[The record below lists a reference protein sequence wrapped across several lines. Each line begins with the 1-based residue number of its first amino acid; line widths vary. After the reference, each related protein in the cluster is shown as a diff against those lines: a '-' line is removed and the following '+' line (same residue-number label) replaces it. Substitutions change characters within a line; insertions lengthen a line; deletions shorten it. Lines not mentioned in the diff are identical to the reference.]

1 MMSSIW
7 MAIASSVLVIYPCMM
22 LYKFLFATFEKARSK
37 SKLVNAEVSNGEDF
51 TFLEKLF
58 IDMCVKDSRKADTH
72 EIESSKD
79 LFISKKFDLE
89 FRHSG
94 VHKKITDVGFS
105 TARIKFMF
113 GSMGFGALFGFAIS
127 PETSLLFAILAGF
140 FGFRFCLNV
149 FQKRVAKRTQDMQN
163 NLHEMLDILLIG
175 VRAGLSF
182 DRGLKLYTDNFN
194 CTLSTE
200 LKKAQNM
207 WESSLM
213 TRDEALR
220 SVADSYDS
228 ILFLRLVE
236 SICRSLN
243 LGTSL
248 EECLQSCA
256 VEAKAM
262 YKAER
267 ETKIQKAPV
276 KMMIPTATLI
286 LPAMLILVLGPVLL
300 EFINGSV

>member
-1 MMSSIW
+1 MISPLYLAI
-7 MAIASSVLVIYPCMM
+7 IASVLAIYPC
-22 LYKFLFATFEKARSK
+22 LKLFKFLFSTLNKAKTK
-37 SKLVNAEVSNGEDF
+37 SKLVNTDSSACENF

-58 IDMCVKDSRKADTH
+58 LNMCVADSKKVEYEKSELR
-72 EIESSKD
+72 IGI
-79 LFISKKFDLE
+79 FISKKFDLI

-94 VHKKITDVGFS
+94 VNEKISDVGFS
-105 TARIKFMF
+105 IARIKFM
-113 GSMGFGALFGFAIS
+113 SASIGFGTLFGFAIS
-127 PETSLLFAILAGF
+127 LETSFIFAILAGIL
-140 FGFRFCLNV
+140 GFRFGLNV
-149 FQKRVAKRTQDMQN
+149 FQKRVVKRTQDLQD
-163 NLHEMLDILLIG
+163 NLHEMLDILLIS

-194 CTLSTE
+194 CTLSIE
-200 LKKAQNM
+200 LKSAHSL

-220 SVADSYDS
+220 SVADTYDS

-236 SICRSLN
+236 SICRCLN

-256 VEAKAM
+256 TEAKAM

>member
-1 MMSSIW
+1 MISSIW
-7 MAIASSVLVIYPCMM
+7 MAIASSLLVIYPCMM

-37 SKLVNAEVSNGEDF
+37 SKLVNAEVSDGEDF

-58 IDMCVKDSRKADTH
+58 IDLCVKDSKKLKLNEMDSRT
-72 EIESSKD
+72 S
-79 LFISKKFDLE
+79 LLISKKFDLE

-94 VHKKITDVGFS
+94 VHNKISNIGFS
-105 TARIKFMF
+105 IARLKFMF
-113 GSMGFGALFGFAIS
+113 GSIGFGALLGFEIS
-127 PETSLLFAILAGF
+127 VETSLLLAFLAGI

-182 DRGLKLYTDNFN
+182 DRGLKLYTENFT

-213 TRDEALR
+213 TRDESLR
-220 SVADSYDS
+220 SVADTYDS
-228 ILFLRLVE
+228 ILFMRLVE

>member
-1 MMSSIW
+1 MIPSLYLAIISSLL
-7 MAIASSVLVIYPCMM
+7 AIYPCLR
-22 LYKFLFATFEKARSK
+22 LYKYLFTTFDKAKSK
-37 SKLVNAEVSNGEDF
+37 SKLVNTDNSVCENYS
-51 TFLEKLF
+51 FLEKLF
-58 IDMCVKDSRKADTH
+58 LDLCVADTKKAEH
-72 EIESSKD
+72 EKSNLRID
-79 LFISKKFDLE
+79 LFISKKFDLV

-94 VHKKITDVGFS
+94 VHKRISVVGFS
-105 TARIKFMF
+105 IARIKFMLVALVF
-113 GSMGFGALFGFAIS
+113 GGLFGFAIS
-127 PETSLLFAILAGF
+127 VETSFIIAILAGVY
-140 FGFRFCLNV
+140 GFRFGLNV
-149 FQKRVAKRTQDMQN
+149 FQKREVRRTQDLQD
-163 NLHEMLDILLIG
+163 NLHEMLDILLIS

-194 CTLSTE
+194 CTLSRE
-200 LKKAQNM
+200 LKTAQNL

-213 TRDEALR
+213 TREEALR
-220 SVADSYDS
+220 SVAETYDS

-236 SICRSLN
+236 SICRCLN

-256 VEAKAM
+256 TEAKAM

>member
-1 MMSSIW
+1 MVSPQYL
-7 MAIASSVLVIYPCMM
+7 AIFASVLAIYPCFK
-22 LYKFLFATFEKARSK
+22 LYRFLFSTLDKAKSK
-37 SKLVNAEVSNGEDF
+37 SKLVNANSSACENF

-58 IDMCVKDSRKADTH
+58 LDLCVADTKKVDC
-72 EIESSKD
+72 EKSD
-79 LFISKKFDLE
+79 LRIGIFISKKFDLI

-94 VHKKITDVGFS
+94 VHKVISDVGFS
-105 TARIKFMF
+105 IARIKFMAA
-113 GSMGFGALFGFAIS
+113 SIVFGALFGFAIS
-127 PETSLLFAILAGF
+127 VETSFIFGILGGV
-140 FGFRFCLNV
+140 FGFRFAMNV
-149 FQKRVAKRTQDMQN
+149 FQKREVRRTQDLQD
-163 NLHEMLDILLIG
+163 NLYEMLDILLIS

-194 CTLSTE
+194 CTLSDE
-200 LKKAQNM
+200 LKSAQNL

-220 SVADSYDS
+220 SVADTYNS

-236 SICRSLN
+236 SICRCLN

-256 VEAKAM
+256 TEAKAM

>member
-1 MMSSIW
+1 MISPLYLAI
-7 MAIASSVLVIYPCMM
+7 IASVLAIFPC
-22 LYKFLFATFEKARSK
+22 LKFFKFLFSTLDKAKTK
-37 SKLVNAEVSNGEDF
+37 SKLVNTDSLACENF

-58 IDMCVKDSRKADTH
+58 LNMSVVN
-72 EIESSKD
+72 SKKVEYEKSEFR
-79 LFISKKFDLE
+79 LGIFISKKFE
-89 FRHSG
+89 VIFRHSG
-94 VHKKITDVGFS
+94 VNESISDVGFS
-105 TARIKFMF
+105 IARIKFM
-113 GSMGFGALFGFAIS
+113 SVSIVFGALFGFAIS
-127 PETSLLFAILAGF
+127 VETSFIFAILAGIL
-140 FGFRFCLNV
+140 GFRFGLNV
-149 FQKRVAKRTQDMQN
+149 FQKRVVKRTQDLQD
-163 NLHEMLDILLIG
+163 NLHEMLDILLIS

-194 CTLSTE
+194 CTLSHE
-200 LKKAQNM
+200 LKNAQSL

-220 SVADSYDS
+220 SVADTYDS

-236 SICRSLN
+236 SICRCLN

-256 VEAKAM
+256 TEAKAM